1 MEEKTFEKVW
11 RALSVIICIALVVL
25 PPVIMSALH
34 KPSQEE
40 LEERAVHEHEIYC
53 EGFDAAIWELANYAE
68 SEFDDVCDEIYD
80 RYRIDAETAADTLL
94 KFANGEPVSQAD
106 LLAAS
111 NAMGEYFWELREF
124 VYSIDDFER

>member
-1 MEEKTFEKVW
+1 MNQKVKDYIKGFLIL
-11 RALSVIICIALVVL
+11 AALVIFL
-25 PPVIMSALH
+25 PLACTR
-34 KPSQEE
+34 KPSQEQ
-40 LEERAVHEHEIYC
+40 LEAKAEYEHEIYC
-53 EGFDAAIWELANYAE
+53 EGFDSAIWELSNYAE
-68 SEFDDVCDEIYD
+68 SEFDDVCDDIYD